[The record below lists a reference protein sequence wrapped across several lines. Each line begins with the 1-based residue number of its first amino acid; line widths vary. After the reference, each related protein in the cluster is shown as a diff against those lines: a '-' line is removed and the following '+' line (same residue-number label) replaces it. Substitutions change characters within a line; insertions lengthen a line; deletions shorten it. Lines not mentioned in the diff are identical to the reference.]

1 MASSTVSGVGTG
13 IDTQSIVKALVG
25 AEKAPKQAQ
34 IDKQTTNASTTLSG
48 LSVVKSA
55 LDTYRTAIAKINTAT
70 TFNGLGATSSDV
82 KIGTVTV
89 DDKATNGS
97 YALNVSQLATASKVT
112 TTVFK
117 DGASTVVNSGTE
129 ASTLT
134 ITQSEIGYDVS
145 LPAGATLQET
155 RDAINTQLKAQG
167 ISANILTDANGSRLI
182 LSSSTTGKGSDL
194 AVSGA
199 AELTAGATST
209 VAKNATYS
217 IDGVELE
224 STSNTVTSALS
235 GVNIVLAG
243 VGDSTITVA
252 TSTATLKTSAQAFV
266 DAYNGLMTAISAQT
280 KVTASTTTTAGA
292 STVGGTLT
300 GDATMRSLVSSI
312 RNELV
317 SSSGASGL
325 TVLSQ
330 LGINTD
336 KSTGLLA
343 IDDKKWDKAATTFGS
358 NIAELFTGKNGL
370 LSRMTSVTDGYAK
383 TGGILASRQ
392 TNLSNTLDALKVD
405 QDSLDRR
412 ITSLTTTLT
421 AKYTAMDTLVA
432 QLNATSKSI
441 MTTLDSLNSTKTS

>member
-1 MASSTVSGVGTG
+1 MASSTVSGVGSG
-13 IDTQSIVKALVG
+13 IDTQAIVKALV
-25 AEKAPKQAQ
+25 ASEKAPKQAQ

-48 LSVVKSA
+48 LSVIKSA

-70 TFNGLGATSSDV
+70 AFNGLGATSSDEKV
-82 KIGTVTV
+82 GTVTV

-97 YALNVSQLATASKVT
+97 YALKVGQLATASKVT
-112 TTVFK
+112 TAVFA
-117 DGASTVVNSGTE
+117 GGTSAVVNSGTE

-167 ISANILTDANGSRLI
+167 ISANILTDANGSRMV

-194 AVSGA
+194 SLSGVDA
-199 AELTAGATST
+199 LATGATST
-209 VAKNATYS
+209 AAQNATYS

-235 GVNIVLAG
+235 GVNIVLVGA
-243 VGDSTITVA
+243 GDSTITVA
-252 TSTATLKTSAQAFV
+252 TSTATLKASAKAFV
-266 DAYNGLMTAISAQT
+266 DAYNGLMTAINAQT
-280 KVTASTTTTAGA
+280 KVTASTTTAGA
-292 STVGGTLT
+292 STVAGALT

-317 SSSGASGL
+317 SSSGTSGL

-343 IDDKKWDKAATTFGS
+343 IDDKTWDKAATIFGS
-358 NIAELFTGKNGL
+358 NIAELFTGKDGL
-370 LSRMTSVTDGYAK
+370 LSRMTSATDGYAK